1 MTEYVAITPETRLP
15 EPGQVR
21 AWWDEFAMLDNIRDH
36 SEKVCLVALTLADW
50 LAEAGVRLSRLA
62 VEVGALA
69 HDIAKT
75 PCLGTSKLHAQEGGE
90 IVTRLGFPELGYM
103 VANHVYLASDHPLD
117 ETLVVNY
124 ADKRVTHD
132 RIVDLDARFA
142 YIADRYGLG
151 DAQRLARIKIGL
163 DNARRAER
171 LIFSALGPRRSPQ
184 DIMLLDAS

>member
-1 MTEYVAITPETRLP
+1 LTDYVAITRETRLP
-15 EPGQVR
+15 EPDQVR

-75 PCLGTSKLHAQEGGE
+75 PCLGTSKLHAQEGGD

-103 VANHVYLASDHPLD
+103 VANHVYLSSDHPLD

-151 DAQRLARIKIGL
+151 DAQRLARIKNGL

-171 LIFSALGPRRSPQ
+171 LIFGALGPRRSPQ